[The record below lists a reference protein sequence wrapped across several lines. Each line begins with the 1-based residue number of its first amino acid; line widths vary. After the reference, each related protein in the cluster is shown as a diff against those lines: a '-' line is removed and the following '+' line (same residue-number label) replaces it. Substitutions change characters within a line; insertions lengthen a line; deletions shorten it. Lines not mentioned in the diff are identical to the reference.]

1 MSGQGPAKRGG
12 LRWRSGAKPTD
23 RPHLSFSSSPPSIS
37 VSPRRK
43 SRQSYTLGKTP
54 IYSSGNDHADRKAL
68 RRAIKEGRAAEEL
81 LDRRSKMKSDKF
93 A

>member
-1 MSGQGPAKRGG
+1 MTTDYLTPA
-12 LRWRSGAKPTD
+12 
-23 RPHLSFSSSPPSIS
+23 
-37 VSPRRK
+37 SPRRK

-54 IYSSGNDHADRKAL
+54 MYSSGDDHADRKAL
-68 RRAIKEGRAAEEL
+68 KRAIKEGRAAEEL